1 MAKTVTIRIDE
12 ATYRE
17 FSRRAKAQNRPLSNF
32 ITTAVKE
39 RMQETDFADDV
50 EMADILA
57 NEQLVARLRK
67 GSVDARRR
75 KGTMIG

>member
-17 FSRRAKAQNRPLSNF
+17 FTKRAKAENRPLSNF

-39 RMQETDFADDV
+39 RIREADFADDS
-50 EMADILA
+50 EMAEIRA
-57 NEQLVARLRK
+57 NDALVARMKR
-67 GSVDARRR
+67 GSGEARQR

>member
-17 FSRRAKAQNRPLSNF
+17 FAKRAKAQNRPLSNF

-39 RMQETDFADDV
+39 RIQEADFADDS
-50 EMADILA
+50 EMADILGNA
-57 NEQLVARLRK
+57 PLLSRLKK
-67 GSVDARRR
+67 GSGEVRKR

>member
-39 RMQETDFADDV
+39 RMQETDFVDDV
-50 EMADILA
+50 EMADIRA

-75 KGTMIG
+75 KGAMIG